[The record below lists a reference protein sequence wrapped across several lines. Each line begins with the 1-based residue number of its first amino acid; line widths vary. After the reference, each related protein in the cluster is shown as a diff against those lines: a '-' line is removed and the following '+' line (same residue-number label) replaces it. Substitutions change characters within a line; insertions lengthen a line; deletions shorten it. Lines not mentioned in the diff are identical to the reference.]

1 MGSHLLIL
9 YTRENAMN
17 IYIKK
22 GVSVLYNRKNGDIH
36 FSISTSGV
44 HKIYNI
50 TDEYHVFL
58 ELIQIEH
65 DVDDIYYKIKKKYP
79 EFKKQEFLET
89 IEELRKEGILT
100 YDVSHTESFSTQEIN
115 RYKRQ
120 VDFFGDL
127 NPVVI
132 NSWDFQK
139 KLKESVVLIL
149 GIGGLGSWIAQLLTM
164 MGIGKLIICDFDYV
178 EEHNLTRQ
186 TLYDINDIG
195 TKKID
200 SLSRKLL
207 LINDNLV
214 VEKINK
220 KIENKTDLLDLKKQI
235 CLSDVIINCADFP
248 DINTTSTWVSEL
260 CMKFDKKHI
269 IGGGYNGHTGLIGPS
284 IIPYKSA
291 CWKCFDEKYKK
302 EVENSDLEVVI
313 NTRKSAGAIS
323 VLSNIIASI
332 QAWECVK
339 LITDVD
345 EIKTLNRRGF
355 FNINT
360 FEIEWEEIDEVDKC
374 STCRGKCK

>member
-1 MGSHLLIL
+1 M
-9 YTRENAMN
+9 
-17 IYIKK
+17 
-22 GVSVLYNRKNGDIH
+22 
-36 FSISTSGV
+36 
-44 HKIYNI
+44 
-50 TDEYHVFL
+50 
-58 ELIQIEH
+58 
-65 DVDDIYYKIKKKYP
+65 
-79 EFKKQEFLET
+79 
-89 IEELRKEGILT
+89 
-100 YDVSHTESFSTQEIN
+100 
-115 RYKRQ
+115 
-120 VDFFGDL
+120 DFFGDL

-374 STCRGKCK
+374 STCRGECK